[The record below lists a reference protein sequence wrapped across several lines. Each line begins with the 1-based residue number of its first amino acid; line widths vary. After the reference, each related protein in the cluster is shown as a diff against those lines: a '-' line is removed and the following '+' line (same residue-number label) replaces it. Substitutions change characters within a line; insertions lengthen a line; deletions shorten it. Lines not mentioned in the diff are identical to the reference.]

1 MLKRVVSL
9 IGILAVS
16 IVIATIVIVL
26 AEMTG
31 LSVVATAE

>member
-1 MLKRVVSL
+1 MLKRVVRF

-16 IVIATIVIVL
+16 IVIATILIVL
-26 AEMTG
+26 VQMTG

>member
-1 MLKRVVSL
+1 MVKRAVHFVWM
-9 IGILAVS
+9 LAVS

-26 AEMTG
+26 VEMTG